1 MNSLYVTK
9 PKKDSAVYEFM
20 IRKKAEGKLHKQVIV
35 AGMRK
40 FLHIY
45 YARVKERYQ
54 DIGLW
59 QILS

>member
-1 MNSLYVTK
+1 MNALYVTK
-9 PKKDSAVYEFM
+9 PKDDTAVNDFM
-20 IRKKAEGKLHKQVIV
+20 MKKKAEGKLHKQVIV

-54 DIGLW
+54 ELGLW
-59 QILS
+59 ETVS

>member
-1 MNSLYVTK
+1 
-9 PKKDSAVYEFM
+9 M

-54 DIGLW
+54 DIGIW
-59 QILS
+59 QTLS

>member
-1 MNSLYVTK
+1 
-9 PKKDSAVYEFM
+9 M

-59 QILS
+59 QTLS